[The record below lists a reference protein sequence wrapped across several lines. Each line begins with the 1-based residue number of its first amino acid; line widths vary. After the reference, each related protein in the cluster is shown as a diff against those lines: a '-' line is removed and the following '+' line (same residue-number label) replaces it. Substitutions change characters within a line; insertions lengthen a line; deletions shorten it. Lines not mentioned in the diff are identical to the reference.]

1 MDLEEKKRTLRLM
14 TYGLYVMT
22 ARSGEAVA
30 AGAFNWLSQASFNPP
45 LVMAAVKADS
55 HLHTLIEES
64 GKFAVN
70 VLSSAQKELASAFFR
85 PSKIEGDRING
96 YPFEPGE
103 ETGAPWL
110 LDAPACFE
118 AKVTGSVKGG
128 DHTVFVAEV
137 ISARLRDGQARPL
150 IMWDTG
156 WFYGG

>member
-1 MDLEEKKRTLRLM
+1 MDPETKKRTLRLL
-14 TYGLYVMT
+14 TYGMYIMT
-22 ARSGEAVA
+22 ARNGDEYA

-45 LVMAAVKADS
+45 LVMAGVRADS
-55 HLHTLIEES
+55 HLHALIEQS
-64 GKFAVN
+64 GMFAVN
-70 VLSSAQKELASAFFR
+70 VLSISQKELASAFFR
-85 PSKIEGDRING
+85 PSKIEGGRING
-96 YPFEPGE
+96 YAFEAGE

-128 DHTVFVAEV
+128 DHTVYVAQV
-137 ISARLRDGQARPL
+137 IGARLRDGGAKPL